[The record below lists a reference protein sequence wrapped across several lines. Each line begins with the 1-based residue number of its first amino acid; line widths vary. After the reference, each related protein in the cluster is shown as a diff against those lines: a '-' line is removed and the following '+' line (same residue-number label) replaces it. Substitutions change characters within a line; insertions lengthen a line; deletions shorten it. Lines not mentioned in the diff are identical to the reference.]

1 MFKKRNVSIFI
12 IALLLFVISFSF
24 GYFIMD
30 KNTIDKRNIAEENS
44 DIIDDAPNI
53 QIVKEENRVSPN
65 TFVEERIHYKKC
77 GHLVSNIK
85 LANDEIVNMTKEELN
100 EYLYS
105 DQSNLR
111 LISFSNVKV
120 VLWGERS
127 FLCKDHYVIGEEN
140 GKIAIF
146 KIDDNGN
153 LLLDKV
159 FVDYPINLLRDV
171 DQERIKDG
179 IVVDTEDELS
189 DILEDYISWLS

>member
-1 MFKKRNVSIFI
+1 MFNKRNVAIFI
-12 IALLLFVISFSF
+12 IASVLFMISFGF

-30 KNTIDKRNIAEENS
+30 RSTINKANISQENNS
-44 DIIDDAPNI
+44 LEDDIPNI

-105 DQSNLR
+105 NKSNLR

-127 FLCKDHYVIGEEN
+127 YLCKDHYVIGEEN

-153 LLLDKV
+153 MVLDKV

-189 DILEDYISWLS
+189 DILEDYIS

>member
-1 MFKKRNVSIFI
+1 MFNKRNVAIFI
-12 IALLLFVISFSF
+12 IASVLFMISFGF

-30 KNTIDKRNIAEENS
+30 RSTINKANISQENNS
-44 DIIDDAPNI
+44 LEDDIPNI

-105 DQSNLR
+105 NKSNLR

-127 FLCKDHYVIGEEN
+127 YLCKDHYVIGEEN

-153 LLLDKV
+153 MVLDKV